1 MENTMFLGR
10 TQKKRLQ
17 EKLFA
22 DWQIKIKKQSP
33 TLKKKSVNL
42 LAEWATEAQITNLEN
57 YENTRT

>member
-1 MENTMFLGR
+1 MFLGR
-10 TQKKRLQ
+10 IQKKRLH

-22 DWQIKIKKQSP
+22 DWQIKIKKQYP

>member
-1 MENTMFLGR
+1 MFLGR

>member
-1 MENTMFLGR
+1 MFLGR
-10 TQKKRLQ
+10 IQKKRLH